1 MNRPVG
7 LQWPGRKRHLPPAV
21 DVGLTPLLRLPGT
34 LADRG
39 AVRLIRGEALQVA
52 ERLLHEGLRG
62 HIDVI
67 HLDPPFGSQV
77 DYARLRDLRIIGAD
91 GTPRTI
97 PLQLPAYG
105 DTDADDLA
113 GYLDDLEPVLQRCR
127 ELLSARGSLYVHLDF
142 RRGPYVRM
150 LLDELFGADHLVNEI
165 VWAYGLGGSSATRF
179 QRKHDILYFYARD
192 LKHHWFRAPQ
202 QAATSS
208 LLLGQPKRATDVWV
222 TEGREDEDRIV
233 NDWPDAL
240 VEKTLSNRDP
250 ERTGYPTQKPLAL
263 AMRLVQASLPPGGL
277 ACDLM
282 SGSGTFG
289 VAAALLGRD
298 AILGDRSDIALDTA
312 RGRLV
317 NAGAAVTLQ
326 ALATCVPAVRAIDV
340 RVRVDLLQVHLDGAE
355 VPEVAGIS
363 GPDALSAWGLCR
375 DDGQGLV
382 ALAWWDGGAGRLR
395 PEVPRALAY
404 SPGQGPLTWLGIDVA
419 GQWYRCDLS

>member
-1 MNRPVG
+1 MTRPVA
-7 LQWPGRKRHLPPAV
+7 LQWLGRQRDLPAAV
-21 DVGLTPLLRLPGT
+21 DVGLTPLLHLPST
-34 LADRG
+34 VADRG
-39 AVRLIRGEALQVA
+39 AVRLIRGEALHVA

-62 HIDVI
+62 RIDVI

-77 DYARLRDLRIIGAD
+77 DYARLRDLRITDED
-91 GTPRTI
+91 GTAREV
-97 PLQLPAYG
+97 PLALPAYG

-113 GYLDDLEPVLQRCR
+113 GYLDDMEPVLQRCR
-127 ELLSARGSLYVHLDF
+127 ELLSPRGSLYVHLDF

-165 VWAYGLGGSSATRF
+165 VWAYGLGGSSATRY
-179 QRKHDILYFYARD
+179 QRKHDVLYFYARD
-192 LKHHWFRAPQ
+192 VKHHWFRAPQ

-208 LLLGQPKRATDVWV
+208 LMRGQPKRATDVWV
-222 TEGREDEDRIV
+222 TEGREDDDRIV

-289 VAAALLGRD
+289 VAAALLGHH

-317 NAGAAVTLQ
+317 KAGAAVALQ
-326 ALATCVPAVRAIDV
+326 ALTPCLPAIRSIGA
-340 RVRVDLLQVHLDGAE
+340 RVRIEAGRVHLDGAE
-355 VPEVAGIS
+355 VPEVAGVA
-363 GPDALSAWGLCR
+363 GLDALSAWGLCR
-375 DDGQGLV
+375 ADAQGWL
-382 ALAWWDGGAGRLR
+382 ALAWWDGGAGRVR
-395 PEVPRALAY
+395 PDVARMLEF
-404 SPGQGPLTWLGIDVA
+404 SPTQAPLTWLGIDVA
-419 GQWYRCDLS
+419 GQWYRYEIA